1 MCLNKILPRH
11 KSKDT
16 VTVSEH
22 ADALENLKKAL
33 VQSEAMREKAEEDF
47 KSLSADLDALR
58 QELKVAREDNRR
70 LKEENNALRHEVDA
84 LSNECRTLTDDL
96 EEMRRK
102 KDDESNRFIGAI
114 IDCLQNSA
122 VIDSDT
128 VEKLQVMKYFNG
140 QLTMMLSD
148 LGVTVIED
156 SGIPADP
163 VFHRIESTV
172 DTDNPQQSGLIA
184 QSLGKG
190 FKKGDVCIVE
200 QPVAVYKLVK

>member
-22 ADALENLKKAL
+22 VDALENLKKAL
-33 VQSEAMREKAEEDF
+33 MQIESMREKAEKEL

-58 QELKVAREDNRR
+58 QELKVAKEDIRR
-70 LKEENNALRHEVDA
+70 LKEEKNALCHEVDA
-84 LSNECRTLTDDL
+84 LSNKCRTLTDDL
-96 EEMRRK
+96 EDMRRK
-102 KDDESNRFIGAI
+102 KEDESNRFIGAI
-114 IDCLQNSA
+114 IDCLMSSA
-122 VIDSDT
+122 VIDSDE
-128 VEKLQVMKYFNG
+128 VGKPQVLKYFNG
-140 QLTMMLSD
+140 QLTGILSD
-148 LGVTVIED
+148 LGVTVFED

-163 VFHRIESTV
+163 VFHRVESIM

-190 FKKGDVCIVE
+190 FKRGDVCIVE